1 MIHPAW
7 FILIYSGIYTMPTQ
21 KSPSLKTYRSKR
33 RFSET
38 PEPYG
43 KKKKSSKKL
52 LFVIQHHIASH
63 DHYDFR
69 IQVKGT
75 MPSWALPK
83 GPSLNPADKRLAVK
97 TEDHPIEYA
106 YFEGIIPP
114 GNYGAGTV
122 MVWDIGTY
130 EPIKMDK
137 DRIEL
142 FLNGKKLQGRFALI
156 KASYLGGGS
165 EKNWLFIKMND
176 EYASKKKNPVKS
188 QTKSVLTNRTMAQI
202 KKAKESFYGCH

>member
-1 MIHPAW
+1 MNYAAW
-7 FILIYSGIYTMPTQ
+7 LVLTYAGIYAMPTK

-33 RFSET
+33 SFGTT

-43 KKKKSSKKL
+43 KKKKSSKGL

-69 IQVKGT
+69 IEVKGA

-83 GPSLNPADKRLAVK
+83 GPSLNPADKRLAVQ
-97 TEDHPIEYA
+97 TEDHPLEYA
-106 YFEGIIPP
+106 YFEGTIPP

-130 EPIKMDK
+130 EPIKMTE

-142 FLNGKKLQGRFALI
+142 FLEGKKLQGMFALI
-156 KASYLGGGS
+156 KAKHLGGDGN
-165 EKNWLFIKMND
+165 KNWLFIKML
-176 EYASKKKNPVKS
+176 Y
-188 QTKSVLTNRTMAQI
+188 
-202 KKAKESFYGCH
+202 SF